1 MNNNFFKYLSI
12 GTLEE
17 MWGLYVTTVGYSQV
31 NPFECYPQGKHPQ
44 SHELTWNR
52 GRTLNDYYLIFISKG
67 KGIFSSAHTTPI
79 DIEAGTCFFLFPGVW
94 HRYKPEAECGWEEYW
109 IGFHGSYADQLMKQN
124 FFTPENPFIHVGLDK
139 EILILFTK
147 MFDCIRSSFMG
158 YHQQLAG
165 IALQILGLVNTT
177 SVSRKYDANPVEK
190 LISKAKFLIQ
200 ESFERPLNT
209 EKLAMDLPMGYSAFR
224 KHFKTIVGE
233 SPHQYHQRIR
243 LERAKELLET
253 TLLNINEISDR
264 TGFDSVYHFSKLF
277 KAKTGVSPSVYRDSL
292 SFPPL

>member
-1 MNNNFFKYLSI
+1 MNNNFFKYLTI

-17 MWGLYVTTVGYSQV
+17 KWGLYVTTVGYSQV

-52 GRTLNDYYLIFISKG
+52 GRTLNDYYLVFISKG
-67 KGIFSSAHTTPI
+67 KGIFSSAHTVPA

-109 IGFHGSYADQLMKQN
+109 IGFHGSYADRLMKQN
-124 FFTPENPFIHVGLDK
+124 FFTPENPFIQVGLDK

-209 EKLAMDLPMGYSAFR
+209 EQLAMSLPMGYSAFR

-253 TLLNINEISDR
+253 TLLNINEISDQ

-277 KAKTGVSPSVYRDSL
+277 KAKTGVSPSTYRDSL
-292 SFPPL
+292 SFPLL